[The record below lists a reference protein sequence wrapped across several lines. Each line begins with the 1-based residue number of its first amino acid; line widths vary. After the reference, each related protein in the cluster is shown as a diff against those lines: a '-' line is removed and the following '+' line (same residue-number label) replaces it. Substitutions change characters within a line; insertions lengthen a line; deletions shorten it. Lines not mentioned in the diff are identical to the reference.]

1 MGMQTIGKMARVSWV
16 AFLAITLLGGC
27 AGLNH
32 RVQTKIERL
41 GSELTE
47 VPVNVDRVNLRL
59 TRGAGEITGL
69 TVANPEGYVKENA
82 FEMDLVQLDL
92 GLFSIITGRH
102 PLLLDELVIDSPV
115 LNLEFKEGGGFNLK
129 EIRNNVERNIEKS
142 ERESKKKQSGGKKSD
157 EPRRISVGRLIIEN
171 AEFNLHRRDGSVHS
185 GTLPDIKLTDIGGDE
200 GVTIAGLTKVVVV
213 AMSKEM
219 LKEALARKLIGKGA
233 EYPSQATGTDLE
245 TFIADKVMT
254 AVEPRLDLTAEQ
266 RTHLQMVIEMAV
278 GKFNE
283 TVMAQAGLGLFDYQ
297 LLSRQLGAVAETAEA
312 QLTEFLDSQQMDEIK
327 RYFEELNAEVV
338 EKVREVLFDQISTF
352 LELTPHQI
360 ERFRPI
366 FREEMA
372 RWSSLLDR
380 FRDTFKEFRN
390 DFEALQKESRQKL
403 EGVLTEGQLKTLS
416 ETQQILREKIRD
428 LLSSDE

>member
-1 MGMQTIGKMARVSWV
+1 M
-16 AFLAITLLGGC
+16 
-27 AGLNH
+27 
-32 RVQTKIERL
+32 
-41 GSELTE
+41 
-47 VPVNVDRVNLRL
+47 
-59 TRGAGEITGL
+59 
-69 TVANPEGYVKENA
+69 
-82 FEMDLVQLDL
+82 
-92 GLFSIITGRH
+92 
-102 PLLLDELVIDSPV
+102 
-115 LNLEFKEGGGFNLK
+115 
-129 EIRNNVERNIEKS
+129 
-142 ERESKKKQSGGKKSD
+142 
-157 EPRRISVGRLIIEN
+157 
-171 AEFNLHRRDGSVHS
+171 
-185 GTLPDIKLTDIGGDE
+185 
-200 GVTIAGLTKVVVV
+200 
-213 AMSKEM
+213 
-219 LKEALARKLIGKGA
+219 
-233 EYPSQATGTDLE
+233 
-245 TFIADKVMT
+245 
-254 AVEPRLDLTAEQ
+254 
-266 RTHLQMVIEMAV
+266 
-278 GKFNE
+278 
-283 TVMAQAGLGLFDYQ
+283 
-297 LLSRQLGAVAETAEA
+297 LSRQLGAVAETAEA